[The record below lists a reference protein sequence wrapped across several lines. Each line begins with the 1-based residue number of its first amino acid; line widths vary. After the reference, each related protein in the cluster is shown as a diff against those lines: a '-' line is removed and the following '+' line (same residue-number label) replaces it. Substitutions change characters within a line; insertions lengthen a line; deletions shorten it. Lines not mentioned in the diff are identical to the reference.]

1 MATPD
6 LRHRVDRGAVAA
18 EPAAPGEPGHAEE
31 LDELVDLV
39 EELHADDATQNHT
52 APDGAPAWRQ
62 GYPYDTK
69 MDRREDERTQRR
81 LPIELPQLPALL
93 QDTGQKV
100 AVPFAGRDA
109 PRQGGA

>member
-69 MDRREDERTQRR
+69 MDRREYERTKRR
-81 LPIELPQLPALL
+81 LQIELLKL
-93 QDTGQKV
+93 QAFVKDTGQKV
-100 AVPFAGRDA
+100 AVLFEGR
-109 PRQGGA
+109 